1 MTWQV
6 QWAWVILLF
15 YSESAFFVLF
25 YDIQYFMIEQIIENA
40 ICRANNYVAKMNF
53 TGVLVSQLWSIL
65 ANIVLALFE
74 DLSQLNAFLDL
85 SFLLEQLNVFFPGQ
99 DRELVW
105 CVKWMHLFFWTRI
118 KVSFAYYL
126 SIVWDTA
133 VLLTVVNEP
142 TVTQVGETQLRLVK
156 HANQSGGA
164 TDCSHALKSLLE
176 NIERIQIFDFLIY
189 LSGLSHL
196 SNLSAWCFIIWF
208 V

>member
-1 MTWQV
+1 M

-15 YSESAFFVLF
+15 YSKSALFVLF

-105 CVKWMHLFFWTRI
+105 CVKWVHLFFWTRI

-133 VLLTVVNEP
+133 VLLAVVNEP

>member
-15 YSESAFFVLF
+15 YSKSALFVLF

-85 SFLLEQLNVFFPGQ
+85 SFLLEQFDVFFPGQ

-105 CVKWMHLFFWTRI
+105 CVKWVHLFFWTRI

-126 SIVWDTA
+126 SIVQDTA
-133 VLLTVVNEP
+133 VLLAVVNEP
-142 TVTQVGETQLRLVK
+142 TVTQVGEIQLRLVK

-189 LSGLSHL
+189 LSGLSHF

>member
-15 YSESAFFVLF
+15 YSESALFVLF

-126 SIVWDTA
+126 SIVRDTA
-133 VLLTVVNEP
+133 VLLAVVNEP

>member
-105 CVKWMHLFFWTRI
+105 CVKWVHLFFWTRI

-133 VLLTVVNEP
+133 VLLAVVNEP

>member
-105 CVKWMHLFFWTRI
+105 CVKWVHLFFWTRI

-164 TDCSHALKSLLE
+164 TNCSHALKSLLE

>member
-15 YSESAFFVLF
+15 YSESALFVLF

-133 VLLTVVNEP
+133 VLLAVVNEP

-196 SNLSAWCFIIWF
+196 SNLSVWCFIIWF

>member
-15 YSESAFFVLF
+15 YSESALFVLF

-105 CVKWMHLFFWTRI
+105 CVKWVHLFFWTRI

-133 VLLTVVNEP
+133 VLLAVVNEP

>member
-105 CVKWMHLFFWTRI
+105 CVKWVHLFFWTRI

-133 VLLTVVNEP
+133 VLLAVVNEP

-164 TDCSHALKSLLE
+164 TNCSHALKSLLE

-189 LSGLSHL
+189 LSGFSHL

>member
-15 YSESAFFVLF
+15 YSESALFVLF

-133 VLLTVVNEP
+133 VLLAVVNEP

>member
-1 MTWQV
+1 M
-6 QWAWVILLF
+6 
-15 YSESAFFVLF
+15 F

-105 CVKWMHLFFWTRI
+105 CVK
-118 KVSFAYYL
+118 
-126 SIVWDTA
+126 
-133 VLLTVVNEP
+133 
-142 TVTQVGETQLRLVK
+142 
-156 HANQSGGA
+156 
-164 TDCSHALKSLLE
+164 
-176 NIERIQIFDFLIY
+176 
-189 LSGLSHL
+189 
-196 SNLSAWCFIIWF
+196 
-208 V
+208 

>member
-1 MTWQV
+1 
-6 QWAWVILLF
+6 
-15 YSESAFFVLF
+15 
-25 YDIQYFMIEQIIENA
+25 
-40 ICRANNYVAKMNF
+40 
-53 TGVLVSQLWSIL
+53 
-65 ANIVLALFE
+65 
-74 DLSQLNAFLDL
+74 
-85 SFLLEQLNVFFPGQ
+85 LLEQFDVFFPGQ

-105 CVKWMHLFFWTRI
+105 CVKWVHLFFWTRI

-126 SIVWDTA
+126 SIVRDTT
-133 VLLTVVNEP
+133 VLLAVVNEP

-164 TDCSHALKSLLE
+164 TDCSHALKSLLQ